1 MKTDKTV
8 RPAER
13 TKKTKESGKRRLM
26 PMKGKVF
33 LSLVLFSA
41 AVLLVVWVFQSFLF
55 APLYRSVRTAEVKKC
70 AAELKKCDERSLDS
84 ECERLG
90 RKYNICVSV
99 FDVGPSGDTRV
110 AEWHNVMNPVC
121 FIHSYSSD
129 SLVYDLYMEARET
142 GQARKTVKVDVPG
155 EGKTPDADNGES
167 MIFAYLTERDGGETL
182 IVLNTFVRP
191 LSSTASTLRIITVIV
206 TVFVIIAAA
215 ALSLILSRRLSQP
228 IVGMSAGAGRLA
240 AGDYSVKF
248 GGGGYREAD
257 ELADTLNLAAH
268 EMGQTDRMRRDLIA
282 NVSHD
287 LRTPLTVISGYA
299 EIMRDIPGEMTQE
312 NVQTIMDETK
322 TLSTL
327 VNDMLES
334 SKLSDGAVKLRPGVF
349 DIGEAVRE
357 AVRRY
362 AAVYGAEGYVITA
375 ECDGGVVNAD
385 RMRITEALYNL
396 LNNAVNY
403 TGDDKRIFVREIS
416 RDGRVRVEIT
426 DTGDG
431 IPEDE
436 LPLIWDRYYKSKEFH
451 RRTGAGTGLGLS
463 IVKNILILHG
473 AEFGVRSRKG
483 EGSTFWFELP
493 EASGRK
499 ENDSGREEK

>member
-1 MKTDKTV
+1 MKIYKTAGT
-8 RPAER
+8 AEKTGK
-13 TKKTKESGKRRLM
+13 TKKSGGRRLM

-33 LSLVLFSA
+33 LSLILFSA
-41 AVLLVVWVFQSFLF
+41 AVLLVMWVFQSLLF

-70 AAELKKCDERSLDS
+70 AAALKKCDPDSLGG

-129 SLVYDLYMEARET
+129 SLVWDLYTEARDT
-142 GQARKTVKVDVPG
+142 GQAKKTVRVDVPG
-155 EGKTPDADNGES
+155 EGEFPGTDNGES
-167 MIFAYLTERDGGETL
+167 MIFAYLTEHDGGETL

-191 LSSTASTLRIITVIV
+191 LSSTAATLRIITLIV

-240 AGDYSVKF
+240 AGDYGVKF
-248 GGGGYREAD
+248 EGGGYREAD

-287 LRTPLTVISGYA
+287 LRTPLTVISGYS
-299 EIMRDIPGEMTQE
+299 EIMRDIPGEMTAE
-312 NVQTIMDETK
+312 NIQTVIDETK

-334 SKLSDGAVKLRPGVF
+334 SKLSDGAVTLRPETF
-349 DIGEAVRE
+349 DMGEAASE

-362 AAVYGAEGYVITA
+362 AAVYGPQGYSITA
-375 ECDGGVVNAD
+375 ECDGGAVCAD
-385 RMRITEALYNL
+385 RMRIGEALYNL

-403 TGDDKRIFVREIS
+403 TGDDKKIFVRQTA
-416 RDGRVRVEIT
+416 RNCRVRVEIT

-431 IPEDE
+431 IPEEE

-493 EASGRK
+493 EATEDGSGRK
-499 ENDSGREEK
+499 E

>member
-1 MKTDKTV
+1 MKTYKTA
-8 RPAER
+8 RTENAEK
-13 TKKTKESGKRRLM
+13 TKKSGKRRLM

-33 LSLVLFSA
+33 LSLILFSA
-41 AVLLVVWVFQSFLF
+41 IVVLVVWVFQSFLF
-55 APLYRSVRTAEVKKC
+55 GQLYRSVRTAEVKKC
-70 AAELKKCDERSLDS
+70 ASVLKKCDPDSLDG

-99 FDVGPSGDTRV
+99 FDVSASGETRV

-121 FIHSYSSD
+121 FIHSYFSD
-129 SLVYDLYMEARET
+129 SLVWDLYTEAQAT
-142 GQARKTVKVDVPG
+142 GQSRKTVKVDVPG
-155 EGKTPDADNGES
+155 EERPSDADNGES

-191 LSSTASTLRIITVIV
+191 LASTAATLRIITLIV
-206 TVFVIIAAA
+206 TGFVIAAA
-215 ALSLILSRRLSQP
+215 AVLSLILSRRLSRP
-228 IVGMSAGAGRLA
+228 IVGMSEGAGRLA
-240 AGDYSVKF
+240 AGDYGVKF
-248 GGGGYREAD
+248 EGGGYREAD
-257 ELADTLNLAAH
+257 ELADTLNIAAS

-287 LRTPLTVISGYA
+287 LRTPLTIISGYA
-299 EIMRDIPGEMTQE
+299 EIMRDIPGEMTAE
-312 NVQTIMDETK
+312 NMQTVIDETK

-334 SKLSDGAVKLRPGVF
+334 SKLSDGAVTLRSENF
-349 DIGEAVRE
+349 DMGDAVSE

-362 AAVYGAEGYVITA
+362 GALFGPQGYEISS
-375 ECDGGVVNAD
+375 ECDGGTVTAD
-385 RMRITEALYNL
+385 RTRITEVLYNL

-403 TGDDKRIFVREIS
+403 TGDDKKIFVRQTK
-416 RDGRVRVEIT
+416 RDGKVRVEIT

-431 IPEDE
+431 VPEEE
-436 LPLIWDRYYKSKEFH
+436 LPMIWDRYYKSKEFH

-483 EGSTFWFELP
+483 DGSTFWFELP
-493 EASGRK
+493 VTEDG
-499 ENDSGREEK
+499 SGREE

>member
-1 MKTDKTV
+1 MKTDKAART
-8 RPAER
+8 AEKA
-13 TKKTKESGKRRLM
+13 KKSGKRRLPSM
-26 PMKGKVF
+26 RSKVL

-41 AVLLVVWVFQSFLF
+41 AVLLVMWLFQSFLF
-55 APLYRSVRTAEVKKC
+55 GPLYRSVRTTEVKKC
-70 AAELKKCDERSLDS
+70 AASLKKCDADSLER

-99 FDVGPSGDTRV
+99 FTVGPAGETRV

-191 LSSTASTLRIITVIV
+191 LASTEVTLRIITLIV
-206 TVFVIIAAA
+206 TGFVIAAA
-215 ALSLILSRRLSQP
+215 AILSLILSRRLSRP
-228 IVGMSAGAGRLA
+228 IVSMSGGAGRLA
-240 AGDYSVKF
+240 AGDYGVRF

-257 ELADTLNLAAH
+257 ELAETLNLAAR

-287 LRTPLTVISGYA
+287 LRTPLTIISGYS
-299 EIMRDIPGEMTQE
+299 EIMRDIPGEMTAK
-312 NVQTIMDETK
+312 NIQTVIDETK

-334 SKLSDGAVKLRPGVF
+334 SKLSDGAVTLRPETF
-349 DIGEAVRE
+349 DMGEAVSE

-362 AAVYGAEGYVITA
+362 AAVYGPQGYSITA
-375 ECDGGVVNAD
+375 ECDGGPVTAD
-385 RMRITEALYNL
+385 RMRIGEALYNL

-403 TGDDKRIFVREIS
+403 TGDDKKIFVRQTA
-416 RDGRVRVEIT
+416 RNGRVRVEIT

-431 IPEDE
+431 IPEEE

-483 EGSTFWFELP
+483 EGSTFWFEL
-493 EASGRK
+493 AQTD
-499 ENDSGREEK
+499 NGREE